1 MDFNLIQEQIRQLI
15 ARFFDWI
22 SSPVFY
28 SQVGLI
34 VLAVVVAYALAVL
47 IKRHSPSLNEAP
59 RDSLPYIMRNGLYRF
74 RGLLFPLFTILFL
87 TIAIDLSD
95 YLVKQSWLV
104 RIAESTAVLLMIYSL
119 LSGFVTN
126 LFLKTL
132 LKWIAIP
139 IAILQIFGWLDNVT
153 AYLES
158 LFVEIGNIKIS
169 AYGVARVLIFGAV
182 LFWLGRVSNNAG
194 QKIIRQQQNLDVGT
208 RELFA
213 KLYQVTLLLVIFILL
228 LQVMGVNIT
237 ALAVFGGALGVGLGF
252 GLQSIASNFI
262 SGVILLLDRS
272 LAEGDYIELA
282 DGQKGTIR
290 ELNMR
295 STTLETYDGKDIMV
309 PNEQFITTSFIN
321 WTHKNKKQR
330 YSIEFQVAYSTDLNK
345 LFKILR
351 EVVSSHPKVLSGPD
365 LAIDEIADAEISGFG
380 ESGIDILVEFWMEG
394 IDDGVN
400 RVGADLL
407 LMIWEALKEHQ
418 IEIPY
423 PQRVV
428 KIVKVGEGNEA
439 SEPAVPG

>member
-1 MDFNLIQEQIRQLI
+1 
-15 ARFFDWI
+15 
-22 SSPVFY
+22 
-28 SQVGLI
+28 
-34 VLAVVVAYALAVL
+34 
-47 IKRHSPSLNEAP
+47 
-59 RDSLPYIMRNGLYRF
+59 
-74 RGLLFPLFTILFL
+74 
-87 TIAIDLSD
+87 
-95 YLVKQSWLV
+95 
-104 RIAESTAVLLMIYSL
+104 
-119 LSGFVTN
+119 
-126 LFLKTL
+126 
-132 LKWIAIP
+132 
-139 IAILQIFGWLDNVT
+139 
-153 AYLES
+153 
-158 LFVEIGNIKIS
+158 
-169 AYGVARVLIFGAV
+169 
-182 LFWLGRVSNNAG
+182 
-194 QKIIRQQQNLDVGT
+194 
-208 RELFA
+208 
-213 KLYQVTLLLVIFILL
+213 
-228 LQVMGVNIT
+228 
-237 ALAVFGGALGVGLGF
+237 
-252 GLQSIASNFI
+252 
-262 SGVILLLDRS
+262 
-272 LAEGDYIELA
+272 
-282 DGQKGTIR
+282 
-290 ELNMR
+290 
-295 STTLETYDGKDIMV
+295 MV

>member
-194 QKIIRQQQNLDVGT
+194 QKIIRQQQNL
-208 RELFA
+208 
-213 KLYQVTLLLVIFILL
+213 
-228 LQVMGVNIT
+228 M
-237 ALAVFGGALGVGLGF
+237 
-252 GLQSIASNFI
+252 
-262 SGVILLLDRS
+262 
-272 LAEGDYIELA
+272 
-282 DGQKGTIR
+282 
-290 ELNMR
+290 
-295 STTLETYDGKDIMV
+295 
-309 PNEQFITTSFIN
+309 
-321 WTHKNKKQR
+321 
-330 YSIEFQVAYSTDLNK
+330 
-345 LFKILR
+345 
-351 EVVSSHPKVLSGPD
+351 
-365 LAIDEIADAEISGFG
+365 
-380 ESGIDILVEFWMEG
+380 
-394 IDDGVN
+394 
-400 RVGADLL
+400 
-407 LMIWEALKEHQ
+407 
-418 IEIPY
+418 
-423 PQRVV
+423 
-428 KIVKVGEGNEA
+428 
-439 SEPAVPG
+439 